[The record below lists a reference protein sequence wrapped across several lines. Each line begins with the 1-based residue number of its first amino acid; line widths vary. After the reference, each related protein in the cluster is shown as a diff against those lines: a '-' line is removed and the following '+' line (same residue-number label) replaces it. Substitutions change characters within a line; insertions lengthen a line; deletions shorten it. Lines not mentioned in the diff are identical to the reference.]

1 MNHVLYQTRLYE
13 LLKLSDEIM
22 KNQKYDGY
30 AKGGRGCNSF
40 LCCVLV

>member
-1 MNHVLYQTRLYE
+1 MNYVLYQTRLYE

-22 KNQKYDGY
+22 KNQKYYGY